1 MRKHFIATG
10 IAVVLALTLVTLPAA
25 VAQETQQEAE
35 TETVNGSLKSVD
47 LEQQTIVVAREDET
61 EVTLKINENTE
72 VHGPQG
78 EPQMLSALVS
88 HEGATLTAEFVQEND
103 QNVAVTI
110 RLVAN

>member
-35 TETVNGSLKSVD
+35 TETVNGSLTAVN
-47 LEQQTIVVAREDET
+47 LEEQTIVVTREDET
-61 EVTLKINENTE
+61 EVTLKINEDTE

-78 EPQMLSALVS
+78 EPQMLSALAS
-88 HEGATLTAEFVQEND
+88 HEGSILTAEFVQQNDENI
-103 QNVAVTI
+103 AITI
-110 RLVAN
+110 QLVAN